1 MRLWCTLVLYFY
13 TKRSVLSFPLLP
25 FLVYNRRTIKGVL
38 MKLFPMFFI
47 VLEIINFIF
56 YKRYYYYTQWMT
68 ALLRKEHKD
77 KLRIVLVNKITLLFL
92 ANYILHFF
100 FLAYCIYLM
109 FIGNWQ
115 PGCMLLLLA
124 SLESFSVQKNIEGV
138 TIRHANGFT
147 YPKPI
152 FKYFISTLTIFILLN
167 LAQ

>member
-1 MRLWCTLVLYFY
+1 MLY
-13 TKRSVLSFPLLP
+13 FPLLH